1 MARTVAHRGL
11 TFDTPPDWLL
21 TGQLVVADATVPGGL
36 TITVG
41 EEPRGR
47 GEKLDAFAARKL
59 AAVRAARSRVDLV
72 QSLAIFHVGGEPAQ
86 LLRLRYRAP
95 EATPGEVE
103 HVFALVRTASEQTFT
118 VLSFVA
124 GADTIAEH
132 EPIFR
137 QVLESVRFDEPA
149 PTSPRLR
156 PHHASFEL
164 PVAWEEVTTWVLHH
178 PSEIAML
185 TVRAEPVHGTVPF
198 AKRVEERLALVANA
212 RVEVTEN
219 TPTLRVADRSAHRI
233 ALRIQGESARDDVV
247 VLVDGGPTPGTLTS
261 FTASGPVG
269 STGLDVAESALEK
282 MLASISVAKEG
293 AVPRRTLDV
302 GSSLDGL
309 VIAHRP
315 HDELHVDLLKKGFV
329 ATRVP
334 LAAPTTRTGERRFAR
349 IDGTPTAR
357 LDDPELATEWI
368 YAHEDGGTIRVFPDG
383 HTSFGLGGTLP
394 ASVRAS
400 RRPPRSRDLSL
411 DAELGAFGREGLRPR
426 TLTPA
431 HGLYLPADPRREHV
445 IAAAYVNATWMQL
458 AMAKMDPLPVEDRVG
473 LRITRSIVFARDFD
487 AIVPR
492 IERLAAS
499 LGAVR
504 RELGSQ
510 VFFRFSAAELP
521 GCDAGLMLDLGAH
534 AVSIDPIGVPG
545 SVDRLQRLLRP
556 LLLGERYRVFD
567 ESTGDDVTATVER
580 LPSFLVAPTRRRP
593 ELFTSAG

>member
-1 MARTVAHRGL
+1 MTRTVAHRGL
-11 TFDTPPDWLL
+11 TFDTPSDWLL

-36 TITVG
+36 AIIVG
-41 EEPRGR
+41 EEPRPR
-47 GEKLDAFAARKL
+47 GENLDSFAARKL
-59 AAVRAARSRVDLV
+59 AAVRAVRRRVDVV

-95 EATPGEVE
+95 ESTPGEVE
-103 HVFALVRTASEQTFT
+103 HVFALVRASEVSFT
-118 VLSFVA
+118 VVSFVA

-132 EPIFR
+132 EPLFE
-137 QVLESVRFDEPA
+137 QVLKSIRFDEPA
-149 PTSPRLR
+149 PKAPRLR
-156 PHHASFEL
+156 PHRASFEL
-164 PVAWEEVTTWVLHH
+164 PVEWEEVTTWSLHH
-178 PSEIAML
+178 PSEPAML
-185 TVRAEPVHGTVPF
+185 AVRVEPRHGAVPF
-198 AKRVEERLALVANA
+198 AKCVEQRLALATNA
-212 RVEVTEN
+212 GAEVTE
-219 TPTLRVADRSAHRI
+219 TTA
-233 ALRIQGESARDDVV
+233 ALRIADRNAHRLAIRTQGENARDDVN
-247 VLVDGGPTPGTLTS
+247 VLVDGGPTPGTLTT

-269 STGLDVAESALEK
+269 SAGLNLAEGALEK
-282 MLASISVAKEG
+282 LLGSIAIKAEG
-293 AVPRRTLDV
+293 AAPRRTLEV

-315 HDELHVDLLKKGFV
+315 HDELHVDLVKKGFV
-329 ATRVP
+329 PTRVP

-349 IDGTPTAR
+349 IDGKPTAK

-383 HTSFGLGGTLP
+383 HMSFGLGGTLP

-400 RRPPRSRDLSL
+400 RRSPRSRDLSL

-431 HGLYLPADPRREHV
+431 HGLYLPADARQEHV
-445 IAAAYVNATWMQL
+445 LAAAYMNATWMQL
-458 AMAKMDPLPVEDRVG
+458 AMAKMDPVPVEDRVG
-473 LRITRSIVFARDFD
+473 LRLTRSIVFARDFEEV
-487 AIVPR
+487 VPR

-499 LGAVR
+499 LGAAR

-510 VFFRFSAAELP
+510 VIFRFSATELP
-521 GCDAGLMLDLGAH
+521 GCDAGLTLDLGSH
-534 AVSIDPIGVPG
+534 SVSIDPIGVPG